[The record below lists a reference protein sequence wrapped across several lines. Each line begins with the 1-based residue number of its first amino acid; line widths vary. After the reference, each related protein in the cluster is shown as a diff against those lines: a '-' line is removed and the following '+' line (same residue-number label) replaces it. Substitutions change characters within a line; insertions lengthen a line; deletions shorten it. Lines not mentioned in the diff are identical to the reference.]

1 MKSEERKTKN
11 ELEVDEGFF
20 FFFFRLIKKRHTLSL
35 SLSPCCSSW
44 MDVFFMIQLFF
55 FQIARLI

>member
-20 FFFFRLIKKRHTLSL
+20 FIFFFRLIKKKTLSL
-35 SLSPCCSSW
+35 SLLVVPHGW
-44 MDVFFMIQLFF
+44 MFFS
-55 FQIARLI
+55 